1 MKDPT
6 LRCHV
11 CGSPDLRVADGLL
24 SEVRV
29 TSDCRPVRTSSR
41 LGVCL
46 ACATA
51 QTITD
56 EKWRAAC
63 REIYASYN
71 TYSLANGSEAQTR
84 AAENAQMEGRSSLIV
99 THLRAHLDEKSVKRV
114 LDVGC
119 GNGPF
124 LRELSRVFP
133 RTRLFGMEFDHA
145 NEAILSQIAGF
156 ERLFSGGLESVEGE
170 FDLISLI
177 HVLEHLEHPA
187 AWLSLLLK
195 HAGQSARLFVQVPD
209 CSVNAFA
216 LMIADHATHFCPSTL
231 LRCVKAAGWAP
242 LDVGPDWIAKELSLL
257 ARTAKSRY
265 ADFTLSESAEVSREV
280 ERLNSSLR
288 WLESVVDE
296 ARVIALDCKTFGIF
310 GTAIAGTWLAQRL
323 RDDGIENFFFV
334 DEQIERVGRK
344 HLGISVFSPSDAPVD
359 APIYVCLAPA
369 QAEAIVSRMSRAG
382 LSCYVRPSGK
392 V

>member
-1 MKDPT
+1 VKDFT
-6 LRCHV
+6 LSCHL
-11 CGSPDLRVADGLL
+11 CGSPDLRLADQ
-24 SEVRV
+24 SRSSVRV
-29 TSDCRPVRTSSR
+29 TSDCRPVRTSSQ

-56 EKWRAAC
+56 EKWRIAC

-84 AAENAQMEGRSSLIV
+84 AAANAQMESRSSLIV
-99 THLRAHLDEKSVKRV
+99 TNLRSHLERLSIKRV

-124 LRELSRVFP
+124 LRQLSLAFP
-133 RTRLFGMEFDHA
+133 DAHLFGMEFDSA
-145 NEAILSQIAGF
+145 NQAILGQIAGF
-156 ERLFSGGLESVEGE
+156 QRLFSGGLKTVEGK
-170 FDLISLI
+170 FDVISLI
-177 HVLEHLEHPA
+177 HVLEHLENPA
-187 AWLSLLLK
+187 SWLSELLK

-242 LDVGPDWIAKELSLL
+242 LDAGPYWIAKELSLL
-257 ARTAKSRY
+257 AANSR
-265 ADFTLSESAEVSREV
+265 SESVGFELADSSEVNREI

-288 WLESVVDE
+288 WLESVVDDAKTF
-296 ARVIALDCKTFGIF
+296 ARGHKKFGIF
-310 GTAIAGTWLAQRL
+310 GTAIAATWLAQRL

-334 DEQIERVGRK
+334 DEQMERVGRK
-344 HLGISVFSPSDAPVD
+344 HLGVSVFSPSEAPEDV
-359 APIYVCLAPA
+359 PVFVCLAPV
-369 QAEAIVSRMSRAG
+369 QADEVVSRMNRSGFPR
-382 LSCYVRPSGK
+382 YVRPSCE